1 MILMPPYSPKYNP
14 FEHTWSALKQK
25 VAGCVQLYGAVSDA
39 LNAVYK
45 ASSYIDTSQLIV
57 SVLRKLNQA
66 MYAYEEQPAIALLLL
81 YSSMACKPAYRKV
94 CKACGEYIFMHEK
107 LHY

>member
-25 VAGCVQLYGAVSDA
+25 VAGCIQLYGAVSDA

-66 MYAYEEQPAIALLLL
+66 MYAYDDNNMLIASGGTAGYCAIAFIFEHGLQTHIQK
-81 YSSMACKPAYRKV
+81 SM
-94 CKACGEYIFMHEK
+94 
-107 LHY
+107 